1 MNFSKYIKLFIL
13 QFFLC
18 IVCFAQREK
27 IDSLK
32 KVLTSLKDTA
42 RIDCFNNLSLGYVQL
57 EKKDSA
63 NYFAMLAYQQSN
75 QVNYLHGMAIAL
87 ARKARI
93 VKHFDND
100 CAASEKLV
108 RASLNYFNST
118 GNKEGINGA
127 YHEMI
132 YALQCQSRFEEAA
145 EYNMKQL
152 EFYKYKG
159 NNEGIFNVL
168 KSMSALYKEAGN
180 YEKSFYYIQQC
191 RQYARENNNLYWL
204 QCALFG
210 LGGLFM
216 KIDDYHSA
224 VTNYRQA
231 FEMDNPQFEK
241 NRIDEE
247 WDIWIKMEYAEIFSH
262 LGQFDS
268 AWHYFELYKPATV
281 EDRYYRIYLVST
293 GEYYFLQKKYEQA
306 LQNFLQGLNFHKKL
320 NDRNEIQ
327 RSIIF
332 AAQTYLALEQYDSA
346 MHYGKEALNIAY
358 TTKAKQIIRDAC
370 KVIYTVFDWRKQKD
384 SANIYFR
391 EYSAERNFV
400 ANDQV
405 KTKLAVSNYEQKIEL
420 LDTENQ
426 LKEQKLR
433 QAAQQKNFLIV
444 GILAITLM
452 AIIVFRIVMLK
463 RRNEKLRLEHTL
475 QLQKLESEK
484 TKSELQQQATELEM
498 QALRA
503 QMNPHFIFNSLN
515 SINRFIL
522 QNNKALASE
531 YLTKFSRLVRL
542 ILQNS
547 QSALITLESE
557 LESLQLYLEL
567 EAVRFD
573 HHFEFNIKVDNEL
586 ETDIVKVPPLIIQ
599 PYAENAIWHGLMHK
613 EEKGNLEIEL
623 FQEDDFLFCKITDDG
638 VGRKKATEIKSKSA
652 ATHKSM
658 GMQIT
663 ASRIEMLQQKK
674 QLENYIKITDLV
686 LADGSAGGTEV
697 ILKIP
702 ITQ

>member
-1 MNFSKYIKLFIL
+1 
-13 QFFLC
+13 
-18 IVCFAQREK
+18 
-27 IDSLK
+27 
-32 KVLTSLKDTA
+32 
-42 RIDCFNNLSLGYVQL
+42 
-57 EKKDSA
+57 
-63 NYFAMLAYQQSN
+63 
-75 QVNYLHGMAIAL
+75 MAIAL

-93 VKHFDND
+93 VKHFDDD
-100 CAASEKLV
+100 CAASEKLA
-108 RASLNYFNST
+108 RESLNFFNRT
-118 GNKEGINGA
+118 GNKEGINEV
-127 YHEMI
+127 YNEMI
-132 YALQCQSRFEEAA
+132 RALQCQSRFEEAA
-145 EYNMKQL
+145 EYNLKQL

-159 NNEGIFNVL
+159 NSEGIFNVL
-168 KSMSALYKEAGN
+168 QSMSALYKEAGN
-180 YEKSFYYIQQC
+180 YEKSFYYIQQ
-191 RQYARENNNLYWL
+191 RRKYAGENNNLYWL

-224 VTNYRQA
+224 LINYRQA

-241 NRIDEE
+241 NRIDKD

-268 AWHYFELYKPATV
+268 AWHYFELYKPATT

-306 LQNFLQGLNFHKKL
+306 LQNFLQGLNLHKKL

-327 RSIIF
+327 RSLIF

-391 EYSAERNFV
+391 EYSAERDSV

-484 TKSELQQQATELEM
+484 TKSELQQQASELEM

-515 SINRFIL
+515 SINHFIL
-522 QNNKALASE
+522 QNNKAQASE

-557 LESLQLYLEL
+557 LESLHLYLEL

-573 HHFEFNIKVDNEL
+573 HHFEFNIKVDDEL
-586 ETDIVKVPPLIIQ
+586 ETDLIKVPPLIIQ
-599 PYAENAIWHGLMHK
+599 PYAENAIWHGLIHK
-613 EEKGNLEIEL
+613 EEKGHLEIEI
-623 FQEDDFLFCKITDDG
+623 FQQADTLCCKITDDG
-638 VGRKKATEIKSKSA
+638 VGRKKAAALKSKSA
-652 ATHKSM
+652 STHKSM

-663 ASRIEMLQQKK
+663 ASRIEMLKK
-674 QLENYIKITDLV
+674 EKTQDAHIKIIDLI
-686 LADGSAGGTEV
+686 LPDGSAAGTEV
-697 ILKIP
+697 IIKIP
-702 ITQ
+702 TQYE